1 MTRLSA
7 KAVACKPL
15 APCSLLAALALITA
29 APLPGLAQQ
38 GSSPQRQA
46 AMEWPL
52 EFKPLLQALRQAGYT
67 LFLSKPPIPGAYGAT
82 NTRKKMIWVAPI
94 TIDLG
99 IARQA
104 LIHEAVHAAQGC
116 PKGKLRPIGWTLPMG
131 RVVDREVAGVLYR
144 NYPHA
149 KHDVERE
156 AFAMQGHPRAFELV
170 TAALKQRCR

>member
-1 MTRLSA
+1 MIRQFTSA
-7 KAVACKPL
+7 LPVKAHHL
-15 APCSLLAALALITA
+15 ILALASISVA
-29 APLPGLAQQ
+29 GPSPVLAQP
-38 GSSPQRQA
+38 SPRPLQQSTI
-46 AMEWPL
+46 EWPS
-52 EFKPLLQALRQAGYT
+52 EVRPLLQALRQAGYK

-82 NTRKKMIWVAPI
+82 NARKKLIWLAPI

-116 PKGKLRPIGWTLPMG
+116 PKGKLRPIGWTLPME
-131 RVVDREVAGVLYR
+131 RVVDREVSGVLYR

-156 AFAMQGHPRAFELV
+156 AFAMQGHPRAFEMV
-170 TAALKQRCR
+170 AAALKQRCR